1 MDLLYWHW
9 LLLGLG
15 LLCAE
20 MLLTTEFVLLWMG
33 VSAIVVGLLTMLLP
47 LNWQTELVLF
57 GVLSIVS
64 YFTYRKFRPTIE
76 NDKPTLNRRG
86 HSYVGRV
93 FTLSAPIVNGIGKVH
108 VDDSQWRV
116 SGQDT
121 PAGNSVRVVEVDGTT
136 LKVERA
142 D

>member
-9 LLLGLG
+9 LLLGLA

-20 MLLTTEFVLLWMG
+20 MLIASEFVLLWMG

-64 YFTYRKFRPTIE
+64 YFTYRKFRPTIV

-93 FTLSAPIVNGIGKVH
+93 FSLSEPIVNGIGKVH

-116 SGQDT
+116 
-121 PAGNSVRVVEVDGTT
+121 AGPDMPMGHSVRVIEVDGAT
-136 LKVERA
+136 LKVEQA

>member
-9 LLLGLG
+9 LVLGLA

-20 MLLTTEFVLLWMG
+20 MLIASEFVLLWMG
-33 VSAIVVGLLTMLLP
+33 VSAVVVGLLTWLLP
-47 LNWQTELVLF
+47 LNWQAELVLF

-86 HSYVGRV
+86 HSYVGRT

-116 SGQDT
+116 SGVDT
-121 PAGNSVRVVEVDGTT
+121 PAGHSVRVVEVDGTT
-136 LKVERA
+136 LKVVRT

>member
-9 LLLGLG
+9 LVLGFV

-20 MLLTTEFVLLWMG
+20 MLITTEFVLLWMG
-33 VSAIVVGLLTMLLP
+33 ISAIAVGGLTWLLP

-57 GVLSIVS
+57 GLLSIIS
-64 YFTYRKFRPTIE
+64 YFTYRRLRPTIE
-76 NDKPTLNRRG
+76 SDQPTLNRRG
-86 HSYVGRV
+86 QSYVGRV
-93 FTLSAPIVNGIGKVH
+93 FTLNQPIVNGVGIVH

-116 SGQDT
+116 AGPDAPTGQR
-121 PAGNSVRVVEVDGTT
+121 VRVTAVDGTI
-136 LKVERA
+136 LKVEQA